1 MLRLPLAESVWAGQ
15 SEHAEELALAENF
28 PSMQGRQGSDNDEVP
43 SVFEYFPG
51 SQAVQTVDATPEC
64 VPRGH

>member
-15 SEHAEELALAENF
+15 SEHAEELALAENLPF
-28 PSMQGRQGSDNDEVP
+28 MQRKQGADNDEAP
-43 SVFEYFPG
+43 NVFEYVPG
-51 SQAVQTVDATPEC
+51 SQAVQTADATPEC